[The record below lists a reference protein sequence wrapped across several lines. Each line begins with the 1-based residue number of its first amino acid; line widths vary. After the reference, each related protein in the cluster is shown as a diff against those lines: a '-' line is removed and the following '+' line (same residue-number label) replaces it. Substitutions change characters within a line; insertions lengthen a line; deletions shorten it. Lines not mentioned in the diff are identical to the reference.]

1 MPAKALMVDIH
12 DTGNNPHRMPA
23 ILRLEDHEA
32 WLKGTKE
39 EARAPY

>member
-1 MPAKALMVDIH
+1 MVDIH